1 MAESGVAGATRV
13 RDSAGPM
20 AMLPLL
26 IVMIL
31 LSALLSAVFVAAW
44 ATMGRPRH
52 ALTWSACFAMGA
64 VQWIMNMISVLFGGT
79 PPGGWIVAM
88 LSGFGL
94 VALAV
99 AGYRQRSG
107 LATATV
113 PLVGLLAAM
122 MAAATVFRVIWP
134 HAGLYLILLPLS
146 GMILLPFA
154 VHAIAV
160 RPGRRSIGEKVAMT
174 AVTLLALFE
183 VVIFVLALRVGP
195 TVPSA
200 EYTTYMAT
208 LLAGLPTL
216 YIATGISGLF
226 LLMADQTVAL
236 HGLARIDTL
245 TGLLNRRGFR
255 DAVEDSLMMPHAGC
269 VVLGDI
275 DHFKG
280 INDRFG
286 HAAGDLALKQVAR
299 ALRLGARDGD
309 VVARIGGEEFALFV
323 PGALLERVQP
333 FIERLRAAV
342 ANVGLPGHPG
352 LGVTMSFGIA
362 QCNDPGE
369 GLDAVLSRADE
380 ALYRA
385 KTAGRDRVVAAISER
400 TMRRTAAQLE
410 AARVRAA
417 R

>member
-1 MAESGVAGATRV
+1 
-13 RDSAGPM
+13 M

-52 ALTWSACFAMGA
+52 ALTWSACFALGT
-64 VQWIMNMISVLFGGT
+64 VQWILNMISVMFDAS
-79 PPGGWIVAM
+79 PPGAWIIAT
-88 LSGFGL
+88 LCGSGL
-94 VALAV
+94 IALAV
-99 AGYRQRSG
+99 IGYRQRSG
-107 LATATV
+107 LSPETG
-113 PLVGLLAAM
+113 PLAAFVGVE
-122 MAAATVFRVIWP
+122 MAAAAVFRVFWP
-134 HAGLYLILLPLS
+134 HAGFYLMLVPLS
-146 GMILLPFA
+146 GLVLLPFA
-154 VHAIAV
+154 IHAIAV
-160 RPGRRSIGEKVAMT
+160 RPGLRSMGEKVAMAT
-174 AVTLLALFE
+174 IGLLILFE
-183 VVIFVLALRVGP
+183 IVIFLLALRVGA
-195 TVPSA
+195 TVPDPA
-200 EYTTYMAT
+200 YDIYMAT
-208 LLAGLPTL
+208 LLTGLPTL

-226 LLMADQTVAL
+226 LLMADQTVVL
-236 HGLARIDTL
+236 QGLARRDTL

-255 DAVEDSLMMPHAGC
+255 DAVERLLTSPGAGC

-286 HAAGDLALKQVAR
+286 HAAGDLALKQVGR
-299 ALRLGARDGD
+299 ALRLGARDDD

-323 PGALLERVQP
+323 PGSSLERVQP

-342 ANVGLPGHPG
+342 ANVALPGHPG

-362 QCNDPGE
+362 QCGGSIE
-369 GLDAVLSRADE
+369 GLDAVMSRADE

-385 KTAGRDRVVAAISER
+385 KTAGRDRVMSAMGER
-400 TMRRTAAQLE
+400 TARRTASELE
-410 AARVRAA
+410 AARQRAVGGVPGL

>member
-1 MAESGVAGATRV
+1 
-13 RDSAGPM
+13 M

-31 LSALLSAVFVAAW
+31 LSALLSIVFVAAW

-52 ALTWSACFAMGA
+52 ALTWAACFALGTI
-64 VQWIMNMISVLFGGT
+64 QWIMNMTSVMLGGM
-79 PPGGWIVAM
+79 PPGGWIVAT
-88 LSGFGL
+88 LCGTGL
-94 VALAV
+94 IALAV
-99 AGYRQRSG
+99 IGYRQRGG
-107 LATATV
+107 LTPAV
-113 PLVGLLAAM
+113 IPLAAFVGAM
-122 MAAATVFRVIWP
+122 MAAATVFRILWP
-134 HAGLYLILLPLS
+134 HVGLYLMLVPLTA
-146 GMILLPFA
+146 MILLPFA
-154 VHAIAV
+154 IHAIAA

-174 AVTLLALFE
+174 AIGLLAAFE
-183 VVIFVLALRVGP
+183 AVIFVLALRIGP

-200 EYTTYMAT
+200 AYDTYMAT
-208 LLAGLPTL
+208 LLTGVPTL

-226 LLMADQTVAL
+226 LLMADQTATL
-236 HGLARIDTL
+236 HGLARRDTL

-255 DAVEDSLMMPHAGC
+255 DSVEGLLTAPQAGC

-309 VVARIGGEEFALFV
+309 VIGRIGGEEFALFV

-342 ANVGLPGHPG
+342 ANVALPGHPG

-362 QCNDPGE
+362 QCNDPAE
-369 GLDAVLSRADE
+369 GLDAVLGRADE

-385 KTAGRDRVVAAISER
+385 KTAGRDRVMAAKGDR
-400 TMRRTAAQLE
+400 TARRTPAQLE
-410 AARVRAA
+410 AARMRAA
-417 R
+417 GSAH

>member
-1 MAESGVAGATRV
+1 
-13 RDSAGPM
+13 M

-26 IVMIL
+26 VVMIL

-44 ATMGRPRH
+44 GTMGRPRH
-52 ALTWSACFAMGA
+52 ALTWAACFALGT
-64 VQWIMNMISVLFGGT
+64 VQWVMNMVSVLFNGM
-79 PPGGWIVAM
+79 PPGGWIVAT
-88 LSGFGL
+88 LCGTGL

-99 AGYRQRSG
+99 SGYRQRSG
-107 LATATV
+107 LSPAAV
-113 PLVGLLAAM
+113 PLAAFLGAV
-122 MAAATVFRVIWP
+122 MAAATLVRAVWP
-134 HAGLYLILLPLS
+134 HAGFYLMLLPLS
-146 GMILLPFA
+146 GMVLLPFA
-154 VHAIAV
+154 IHAIV
-160 RPGRRSIGEKVAMT
+160 VQPGQRTIGEKVAIT
-174 AVTLLALFE
+174 TVALLTLFE
-183 VVIFVLALRVGP
+183 AVIFVLALRVGA

-200 EYTTYMAT
+200 AYDLYMAT
-208 LLAGLPTL
+208 LLTGLPTL

-226 LLMADQTVAL
+226 LLMADQTAAL
-236 HGLARIDTL
+236 HGLARVDIL

-255 DAVEDSLMMPHAGC
+255 DAVERSLTAPHAGC

-323 PGALLERVQP
+323 PGALIERVQP
-333 FIERLRAAV
+333 FIERLRAAI
-342 ANVGLPGHPG
+342 ANVALPGHPG

-362 QCNDPGE
+362 QCNDPTE

-385 KTAGRDRVVAAISER
+385 KTSGRDRVMAAISER
-400 TMRRTAAQLE
+400 TTRRTAAQLE
-410 AARVRAA
+410 AARIRAA
-417 R
+417 GGGARSA